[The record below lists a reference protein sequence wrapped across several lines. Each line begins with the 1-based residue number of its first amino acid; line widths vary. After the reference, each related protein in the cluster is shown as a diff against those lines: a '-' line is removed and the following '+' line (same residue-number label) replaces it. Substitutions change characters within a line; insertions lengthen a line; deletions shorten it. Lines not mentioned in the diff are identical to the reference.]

1 MVSTTFEMEMKQS
14 QLAIFRSSDSDA
26 TGKAVALLKEAG
38 VQYEL
43 VDRQEGGVKAPWR
56 VHSILVSSSD
66 ADAAHQVLS
75 AVPSE
80 VILSEHNHVSTASN
94 KTLAWL
100 IAIPLITV
108 IVYTIINML
117 IN

>member
-1 MVSTTFEMEMKQS
+1 MEMKQQ
-14 QLAIFRSSDSDA
+14 QLTIFRSSDSDA

-38 VQYEL
+38 VQYRL
-43 VDRQEGGVKAPWR
+43 VDSQEGGVKAPWR
-56 VHSILVSSSD
+56 VHLILVSSSE

-108 IVYTIINML
+108 IAYTIINML